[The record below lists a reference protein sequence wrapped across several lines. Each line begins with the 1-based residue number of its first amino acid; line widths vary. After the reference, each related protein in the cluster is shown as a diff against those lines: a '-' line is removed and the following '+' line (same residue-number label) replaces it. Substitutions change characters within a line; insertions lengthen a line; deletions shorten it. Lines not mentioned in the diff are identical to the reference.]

1 MNILV
6 TGGAGYVGSRLV
18 PRLLEAGH
26 HVVVYDIGFF
36 GLSHLGQFPG
46 LKIVAGDIRDT
57 AHFAAACTA
66 FDTLR
71 SPHSGCDT
79 VLHLACI
86 SNDPSFELDESLSR
100 TMNYECFEPLV
111 VAAKNAGVKR
121 FVYCSSSSVYGIS
134 DAPDVTEDHPLVPIT
149 LYNKYKGLCEPLLFK
164 HQSEYFTCVVIRPS
178 TVCGWS
184 PRMRLDL
191 SVNILTNLAVNK
203 GIITVFGGA
212 QMRPNLHI
220 EDMVDAYLLLI
231 DAPKE
236 KIAGEIFNIGKQN
249 LSIARLAEIVR
260 DIVSP
265 EKWPA
270 PTIEYKAVFD
280 ERSYQVNSDKI
291 ARVLGFVPKRTVEDA
306 VRDLCA
312 AFRNGLIPNP
322 DDDRYYNVRQMRKV
336 LADLYCG
343 APPSAFDPAKGHMS
357 EIDLVRMRG

>member
-1 MNILV
+1 VNILI
-6 TGGAGYVGSRLV
+6 TGGAGYVGARLV

-26 HVVVYDIGFF
+26 RVVVYDTMFF
-36 GLSHLGQFPG
+36 GRAHLAGHPE
-46 LKIVAGDIRDT
+46 LKLICGDVRDT
-57 AHFAAACTA
+57 GYFAKACRA
-66 FDTLR
+66 FAPDV
-71 SPHSGCDT
+71 

-100 TMNYECFEPLV
+100 TMNFECFEPLV
-111 VAAKNAGVKR
+111 IAAKAAGVSR

-164 HQSEYFTCVVIRPS
+164 HQSDDFACVVIRPS
-178 TVCGWS
+178 TVCGYS

-203 GIITVFGGA
+203 GVITVYGGA

-220 EDMVDAYLLLI
+220 EDMVDAYLLMI

-236 KIAGEIFNIGKQN
+236 KIAGEVFNIGKQN
-249 LSIARLAEIVR
+249 LSIARLAEIVSR
-260 DIVSP
+260 IVAAELERP
-265 EKWPA
+265 IAITTEA
-270 PTIEYKAVFD
+270 TFD

-306 VRDLCA
+306 VGDLCA
-312 AFRNGLIPNP
+312 AFSGGLLPNSLT
-322 DDDRYYNVRQMRKV
+322 DDRYYNVRQMRKV
-336 LADLYCG
+336 LPDLYRD
-343 APPSAFDPAKGHMS
+343 APPSRFDPAAGHMS
-357 EIDLVRMRG
+357 EIDLMRMRA